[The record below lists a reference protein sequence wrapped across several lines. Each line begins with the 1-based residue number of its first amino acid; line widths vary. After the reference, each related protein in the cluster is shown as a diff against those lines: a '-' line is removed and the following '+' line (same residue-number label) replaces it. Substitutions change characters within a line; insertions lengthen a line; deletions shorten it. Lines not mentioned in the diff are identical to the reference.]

1 MHVIPNNFL
10 EYIAMENALSDQCF
24 LFLDASRVC
33 HRVMASV
40 QRAASTPH
48 SHLSG
53 PLINYVPNRNV
64 VHYRSRAGNRYKCQ
78 STERD
83 Q

>member
-1 MHVIPNNFL
+1 MVT
-10 EYIAMENALSDQCF
+10 
-24 LFLDASRVC
+24 
-33 HRVMASV
+33 V

-53 PLINYVPNRNV
+53 PIINYEPIRNV
-64 VHYRSRAGNRYKCQ
+64 VHYRSKAGNRYKCQ
-78 STERD
+78 GTVRD

>member
-1 MHVIPNNFL
+1 MHVIPNNIL
-10 EYIAMENALSDQCF
+10 AMEKCSFGSVFSFVRCVPCLY
-24 LFLDASRVC
+24 
-33 HRVMASV
+33 HRVTATV
-40 QRAASTPH
+40 QHAASTPQ

-53 PLINYVPNRNV
+53 PIINYVPNRNV
-64 VHYRSRAGNRYKCQ
+64 VHYRSWAGNRYKCQ